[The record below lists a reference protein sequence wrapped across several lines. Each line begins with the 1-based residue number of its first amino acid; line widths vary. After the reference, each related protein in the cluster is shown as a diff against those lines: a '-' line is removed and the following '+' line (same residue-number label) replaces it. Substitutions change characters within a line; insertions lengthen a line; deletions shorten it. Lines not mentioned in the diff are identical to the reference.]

1 MDDYWLKVK
10 GDKVWEDERR
20 LIHRLAQEAFVNFK
34 EHTVIV
40 NIGVNRGASCH
51 CLYAGAPQ
59 ARHVAIDIN
68 LGRPLDA
75 AHMLTE
81 VEFVQAD
88 SNTHEFEGP
97 VHLLFVDGCHRYDVV
112 NADVLAWTPRIAIG
126 GMIAFHDYAPSLED
140 LAKLGHQIAGVR
152 QAVDEW
158 QAREMNWDEVG
169 RASSVIAFRRV
180 W

>member
-1 MDDYWLKVK
+1 MDDYFLKVK
-10 GDKVWEDERR
+10 GDKVLRDERL
-20 LIHRLAQEAFVNFK
+20 LIHRLAGEVFRCFG

-40 NIGVNRGASCH
+40 NIGVNAGASCH

-59 ARHVAIDIN
+59 ARHIAIDIN

-88 SNTHEFEGP
+88 SNIYEFEGP
-97 VHLLFVDGCHRYDVV
+97 VHLLFVDGCHRYDVA
-112 NADVLAWTPRIAIG
+112 NGDVVAWTPRIAIG
-126 GMIAFHDYAPSLED
+126 GAIMFHDYAPALED
-140 LAKLGHQIAGVR
+140 IAKLGHQIAGVR

-158 QAREMNWDEVG
+158 QARETNWDEAG
-169 RASSVIAFRRV
+169 RASSVIAFRRA